1 MFSERAFFF
10 FCGGMFFEIFQIIP
24 YDFAT
29 ATLPDQTATLPDQT
43 ATLPDHVERHF
54 LQRRFFAKKTFLYK
68 NNGAKIYNGGTFY
81 NGKYHI

>member
-1 MFSERAFFF
+1 MILQR
-10 FCGGMFFEIFQIIP
+10 
-24 YDFAT
+24 
-29 ATLPDQTATLPDQT
+29 
-43 ATLPDHVERHF
+43 RHCPTKRRHYPITWRDIF